1 MKVIRI
7 HHVQITVTAEQVD
20 AARGF
25 YLDGLG
31 FTEIPKPE
39 ALVKRGGFWFEIGD
53 QQVHVGVEAGVD
65 RAATKAHLAYE
76 VREIGAWRDYFAAH
90 GVETSGN
97 EPIPGYDRFE
107 FRDPF
112 GNRIEFIEPIV
123 ELVRPHGRA
132 RESFLAA
139 VEEFKPEGRYTEV
152 TRENVDA
159 VIARMVLD
167 ETEPLKGKVPD
178 TILWLVKGD
187 HFIGRLSIRHYLNEH
202 LEKHGGHIGYELRVS
217 ERGKGYGTLILK
229 LGKEWA
235 RKIGL
240 KRALLTCDVTNEPSI
255 RVIKANGGVLQ
266 DRIRPEGRAVDSFRW
281 WIELEGSERSEKK

>member
-1 MKVIRI
+1 MEIARL
-7 HHVQITVTAEQVD
+7 HHAQITVGREQVED
-20 AARGF
+20 ARAF
-25 YLDGLG
+25 YLDALG
-31 FTEIPKPE
+31 FREIPKPD

-53 QQVHVGVEAGVD
+53 QQVHVGVEDSVD
-65 RAATKAHLAYE
+65 RKATKAHLAYE
-76 VREIGAWRDYFAAH
+76 VRGLAEWRGLLEAR
-90 GVETSGN
+90 GIETSGN
-97 EPIPGYDRFE
+97 EPIPGYDRIE

-112 GNRIEFIEPIV
+112 GNRVEFIEPIV

-152 TRENVDA
+152 NAENADL
-159 VIARMVLD
+159 IIERMLLD
-167 ETEPLKGKVPD
+167 ETEPLPNKVPD

-187 HFIGRLSIRHYLNEH
+187 HFIGRLSIRHHLNEQ
-202 LEKHGGHIGYELRVS
+202 LERFGGNMGYELRPS

-229 LGKEWA
+229 LGKQWA

-240 KRALLTCDVTNEPSI
+240 KRALLTCDVTNERSI

-266 DRIRPEGRAVDSFRW
+266 DRVHIEGRPVDSYRW
-281 WIELEGSERSEKK
+281 WIDLESEEK